1 MHCPYNYKKAKLIV
15 KEMADLLSLDLVS
28 KKLVTDQLVMTV
40 GYDIENLTT
49 PSIRSKYNGEI
60 TTDHYGRD
68 IPKHSH
74 GTINIDHHTS
84 SSKVIIEKM
93 VELYERIVNKDLLIR
108 RINIVANNVIDKD
121 KVKDKPQYQQFDL
134 FTNYQELDEKNKMQK
149 KEEEEENKLQNVL
162 LSIKSKY
169 GKNAILK
176 GMNLEEG
183 GTTIDRNGQIGGH
196 KG

>member
-1 MHCPYNYKKAKLIV
+1 MFGCIVLAFIGSDNFNVATLSLLVRVTLISLYSHCPSSLINPILPRYGC
-15 KEMADLLSLDLVS
+15 DPISNLVITFI
-28 KKLVTDQLVMTV
+28 V
-40 GYDIENLTT
+40 
-49 PSIRSKYNGEI
+49 SIVY
-60 TTDHYGRD
+60 
-68 IPKHSH
+68 
-74 GTINIDHHTS
+74 S

-93 VELYERIVNKDLLIR
+93 VELYERIVKKDLLIR
-108 RINIVANNVIDKD
+108 RINIVANNVIAKD

-134 FTNYQELDEKNKMQK
+134 FTNYQELDEKKKHQK
-149 KEEEEENKLQNVL
+149 KEEQEENKLQNVL
-162 LSIKSKY
+162 LSIKNKY